1 MMSEMLS
8 SFFFNLLIRRMNPK
22 RLKIDKLHV
31 LEPVTMIKNCIQI
44 TIYRD
49 IAREDNLTAFVLSS
63 SDDYTTCNTTLAKT
77 KHLRWTFIDYLK

>member
-22 RLKIDKLHV
+22 KLKIDKLHV

-63 SDDYTTCNTTLAKT
+63 SDDSSLQRLNTFG
-77 KHLRWTFIDYLK
+77 WTFINNLK